1 MISPVRLSRTL
12 SLRAA
17 ASVVFALVAL
27 LPILLLVYFLSWA
40 DLLRYTAAQLGVL
53 VAVGVSVV
61 GFLVFRRLVSQI
73 ARLAETVQA
82 SAAGKPVVLRDE
94 SSAVVPRLAEVTEIG
109 QLTAAFRQMVDDL
122 RGATQRLEDL
132 VFKLGTLNETVELAA
147 RVPRMQD
154 LLTLVLQ
161 NTMRAVRASRGSI
174 MMLDPERQVLK
185 VVVAQDIPADI
196 ASRVEVK
203 LGEGISGKVAA
214 EGEPI
219 LVEDIETD
227 PRFGRQSAPQY
238 GSGAFICMPIRVANR
253 IIGVINLAKKKPEA
267 GAASLAPFSPIDLQ
281 FLNALLTYVG
291 YSVENARLLQE
302 ARQSAQRLHGVVED
316 LKTTQAQLVR
326 GETLRAIGQLAS
338 GMAHH
343 LNNLFAVI
351 VGRAELAL
359 RTGAR
364 ANVSRTLEIILRTAR
379 DGAEVVRRV
388 QRFGRAEPVSPAT
401 AVDLDE
407 VVHEVVELARPHWQ
421 DEAQRRGCSIEI
433 ALELGAVPPAAG
445 EAGPLREVLINLML
459 NAIEALREG
468 GVITIRTW
476 AAEDRIHC
484 AVTDNGV
491 GMSEDTRRRALE
503 PFFTTKGPKS
513 TGLGLSVGYG
523 TIQRYGGTLQID
535 SAEGQGT
542 TVTVSLPMGI
552 EKKPPQPG
560 ADLEP
565 ALKGL
570 RVLVIDDEP
579 EVRAVLAEIL
589 AADGHHVL
597 QAGGGREGLDLL
609 TSGQEVDIVLTDLGM
624 PEMSG
629 SDTAQAI
636 RDRWPRL
643 PVGLVTGW
651 EEAEVTPEE
660 RRHASFVIHKP
671 FDPTRIHQA
680 LSGIAS
686 PL

>member
-1 MISPVRLSRTL
+1 VRLRRLPRGAPGGYRHAARGRHLPRDRHHQPRRQGRAGTLAPCLGLEEDRRRHPVRSVGDPARARLPRPHPRPVAVAPHPLPQVPAREDQRGVRGLGVAQQGDHRDHPRRPHAIKRSHRGVCPRIRGRDPPGVAIDKTSRSRHSFKCLLGAHRTMTSPVRLSRTL

-40 DLLRYTAAQLGVL
+40 D
-53 VAVGVSVV
+53 
-61 GFLVFRRLVSQI
+61 FLRLVSQI

-161 NTMRAVRASRGSI
+161 NTMRAVRATRGSI

-185 VVVAQDIPADI
+185 VVVGQDIPADI
-196 ASRVEVK
+196 VSRVEVK
-203 LGEGISGKVAA
+203 LGEGIAGKVDA
-214 EGEPI
+214 EGEPS
-219 LVEDIETD
+219 LVEEIETD

-359 RTGAR
+359 R
-364 ANVSRTLEIILRTAR
+364 
-379 DGAEVVRRV
+379 
-388 QRFGRAEPVSPAT
+388 
-401 AVDLDE
+401 
-407 VVHEVVELARPHWQ
+407 
-421 DEAQRRGCSIEI
+421 
-433 ALELGAVPPAAG
+433 
-445 EAGPLREVLINLML
+445 
-459 NAIEALREG
+459 
-468 GVITIRTW
+468 
-476 AAEDRIHC
+476 
-484 AVTDNGV
+484 
-491 GMSEDTRRRALE
+491 
-503 PFFTTKGPKS
+503 
-513 TGLGLSVGYG
+513 
-523 TIQRYGGTLQID
+523 
-535 SAEGQGT
+535 
-542 TVTVSLPMGI
+542 
-552 EKKPPQPG
+552 
-560 ADLEP
+560 
-565 ALKGL
+565 
-570 RVLVIDDEP
+570 
-579 EVRAVLAEIL
+579 
-589 AADGHHVL
+589 
-597 QAGGGREGLDLL
+597 
-609 TSGQEVDIVLTDLGM
+609 
-624 PEMSG
+624 
-629 SDTAQAI
+629 
-636 RDRWPRL
+636 
-643 PVGLVTGW
+643 
-651 EEAEVTPEE
+651 
-660 RRHASFVIHKP
+660 
-671 FDPTRIHQA
+671 
-680 LSGIAS
+680 
-686 PL
+686 